1 MGGVVIF
8 NLFVLLSLASSS
20 VFAKDSPIFPE
31 AWYQV
36 QSSLGPVKV
45 SAPQSRTT
53 AASPDAE
60 SLPLLIS
67 IKKFFVIKTDEG
79 FRVRFEPVCE
89 KNSKVEVEDLTKTG
103 GGVVQE
109 KLYTFCESTLRG
121 AVVQV
126 ILSGMVYDTQR
137 AAFADETPAKTRQ
150 FFSHL
155 HLSSKE
161 IIFGP
166 GDFNLGYSRD
176 LPLNH
181 WVAELSTDSSG
192 GGRVL
197 DLTNPETVT
206 REGFVAAVR
215 YGDGR

>member
-1 MGGVVIF
+1 MGGVVIL
-8 NLFVLLSLASSS
+8 NLFVFFSLVSS
-20 VFAKDSPIFPE
+20 VGFAKNSPIFPE
-31 AWYQV
+31 TWYQV
-36 QSSLGPVKV
+36 QSSLGPVQV
-45 SAPQSRTT
+45 LAPQRRSLS
-53 AASPDAE
+53 ANPEGE
-60 SLPLLIS
+60 SLRLMIS

-121 AVVQV
+121 ATVQV
-126 ILSGMVYDTQR
+126 ILSGMVYDTHR
-137 AAFADETPAKTRQ
+137 AAFADENPAKTRQ